1 MQKVEELK
9 MTNKVFPT
17 VHQLV
22 DQVEQTQQE
31 NIEAAAQAVAQC
43 IIDGGIIQAW
53 GGGHSMA
60 GAMEVAHLSL
70 IHISS
75 VTTIFGSSPN

>member
-1 MQKVEELK
+1 

-43 IIDGGIIQAW
+43 IIDGGIIRLGAAAIRWRAQWKSRIAQAD
-53 GGGHSMA
+53 
-60 GAMEVAHLSL
+60 
-70 IHISS
+70 SS
-75 VTTIFGSSPN
+75 QRRKL